1 MEMALKMSMQA
12 DEELVEEVKSEVVE
26 EEKLIDVPMIELS
39 QFNEKVKASVVA
51 LFEALVKGVR
61 QDKLSLEVDSILA
74 LIKVAV
80 VGPPQKQPALYGEH

>member
-1 MEMALKMSMQA
+1 
-12 DEELVEEVKSEVVE
+12 
-26 EEKLIDVPMIELS
+26 MIELS
-39 QFNEKVKASVVA
+39 QFNEKVKASVVN

-80 VGPPQKQPALYGEH
+80 VGPQQKPAAYGEH

>member
-1 MEMALKMSMQA
+1 MALKMSMQA

-39 QFNEKVKASVVA
+39 QFNEKVKASVVN

-80 VGPPQKQPALYGEH
+80 VGPQQKPAAYGEH